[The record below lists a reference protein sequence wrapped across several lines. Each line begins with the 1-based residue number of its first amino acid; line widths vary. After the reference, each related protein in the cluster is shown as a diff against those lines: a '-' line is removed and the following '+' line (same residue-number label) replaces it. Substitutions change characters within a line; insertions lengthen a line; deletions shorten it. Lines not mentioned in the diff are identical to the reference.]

1 MEVIRFFR
9 KCLTDLWSHLKTNSE
24 LIVSV
29 GFVIN
34 AIIISSAVIP
44 FLDKSQEFAFEKII
58 DFGIALFA
66 VGLGIPFALW
76 VNRIWKR
83 NTDTETRIGLLI
95 MIHHA
100 LALNIDWI
108 DEAFRG
114 SFSLNHIPTHSPV
127 VSMFDDSFSLR
138 YSLIESRSANRLI
151 DKAVFEMHHLKE
163 ATADHIHLFCSEAGS
178 SPRYLTEGEKLA
190 SEINY
195 PQLKLLAIGSDNALK
210 EDLKAYSGKMNF
222 TNRGVNSDLIEAI
235 GEVEELLRKEK
246 VEIVYGIDQ
255 RDLKPNQVGGFSPER
270 IQFVKGLRTQVGE

>member
-1 MEVIRFFR
+1 MDLIRFFR
-9 KCLTDLWSHLKTNSE
+9 KRLADLWSILKTNSE
-24 LIVSV
+24 IIVSI

-34 AIIISSAVIP
+34 AIIISSAVVP
-44 FLDKSQEFAFEKII
+44 FLDKSKEFAFGKII
-58 DFGIALFA
+58 DLGIALFA

-83 NTDTETRIGLLI
+83 DTDTETRIGLLI

-100 LALNIDWI
+100 LALNTDWI

-114 SFSLNHIPTHSPV
+114 SFSSNQIPTHSPV

-163 ATADHIHLFCSEAGS
+163 ATADHIHLFCSEAGR
-178 SPRYLTEGEKLA
+178 SPRYLSEGEKLI
-190 SEINY
+190 SDVNY
-195 PQLKLLAIGSDNALK
+195 PQLKLLAIGSDKALK
-210 EDLKAYSGKMNF
+210 EDLKSYGGKMDF

-235 GEVEELLRKEK
+235 GEVEELLRKEN
-246 VEIVYGIDQ
+246 VEIVYGIEQ
-255 RDLKPNQVGGFSPER
+255 RDLKPNQVVGFSPER
-270 IQFVKGLRTQVGE
+270 IQFVKGLRASVGQ